1 MSDAG
6 GSTPGARS
14 ERSDRT
20 DRSDSELRPVQ
31 LEANPQPHAAGS
43 CLVSFGNTRVLCTAS
58 VQAGVPRWREGSG
71 LGWVTAEYGMLP
83 TSTHTRRPR
92 ERGAADG
99 RTREIER
106 LIGRALRA
114 ATDFAALGP
123 RTVIVDCDVL
133 QADGGT
139 RTASIT
145 GGYVALALALRDL
158 TKEGALSSFPLIH
171 RVAAVSVGLVG
182 GRACLDLDYS
192 EDLNAQVD
200 MNVVATSTGD
210 LIEVQ
215 GTAEGAPFPR
225 TSLDDLMDLALA
237 GIRDLTRRQDSL
249 LAEVAG

>member
-1 MSDAG
+1 MS
-6 GSTPGARS
+6 R
-14 ERSDRT
+14 
-20 DRSDSELRPVQ
+20 DSRADDQLRPIE

-58 VQAGVPRWREGSG
+58 VEESVPRWREASG

-92 ERGAADG
+92 ERGTPDG

-114 ATDFAALGP
+114 GTDFAALGP

-145 GGYVALALALRDL
+145 GGWIALALAMKTLERRGLLPASPL
-158 TKEGALSSFPLIH
+158 TR
-171 RVAAVSVGLVG
+171 RVAAVSVGLVD
-182 GRACLDLDYS
+182 GRACLDLEYS
-192 EDLNAQVD
+192 EDVRAQVD
-200 MNVVATSTGD
+200 MNVVATDDGA

-215 GTAEGAPFPR
+215 GTAEGEPFPR
-225 TSLDDLMDLALA
+225 TSLDRLLDLALS
-237 GIRDLTRRQDSL
+237 GIRDLTGRQAQL
-249 LAEVAG
+249 LASLGP